1 MSLVTLAD
9 MKTYLGE
16 TTTDYDVFLQEQL
29 DLYSSTI
36 ENYCGRVFSLTSYTQ
51 TYYKSDFEQD
61 SGKKLVLYHFP
72 SPTITS
78 IQEITSVEGVD
89 TNTVT
94 LDTYQYRPN
103 NNIGTILKIN
113 AGIVEHWFS
122 SLGYEDRVEVVYSAG
137 YTTIPLEIDATV
149 KQLVAEKYEKK
160 KSGIPLNL
168 GPDVQSIAI
177 PGVLNIAYDYSLQA
191 NERKNKFGML
201 IGNYANVLDSFRS
214 ERALLGE
221 VRENYVV

>member
-16 TTTDYDVFLQEQL
+16 ATATYDTFLQAQL
-29 DLYSSTI
+29 DLYSSVV
-36 ENYCGRVFSLTSYTQ
+36 ENYCGRVFTSTAYTQ
-51 TYYKSDFEQD
+51 TYYKSDFTEPL
-61 SGKKLVLYHFP
+61 SKSLVLYHFP
-72 SPTITS
+72 ATTITS
-78 IQEITSVEGVD
+78 VKEITSAEGVD
-89 TNTVT
+89 TATTTLETYEFRTNSNLGTVLR
-94 LDTYQYRPN
+94 LDTGIPFDWFAYL
-103 NNIGTILKIN
+103 GFDD
-113 AGIVEHWFS
+113 IVEVA
-122 SLGYEDRVEVVYSAG
+122 YTAG
-137 YTTIPLEIDATV
+137 YTTLPLEIDAV
-149 KQLVAEKYEKK
+149 IKQLVAEKYEKE

-177 PGVLNIAYDYSLQA
+177 PGVVNIAYDYSLQA

>member
-16 TTTDYDVFLQEQL
+16 VTTTYDVFLQAQL
-29 DLYSSTI
+29 DLYSSAV
-36 ENYCGRVFSLTSYTQ
+36 EGYCGRVFTSTSYTQ
-51 TYYKSDFEQD
+51 TYYKDDLPQELR
-61 SGKKLVLYHFP
+61 KLSLYHYP
-72 SPTITS
+72 VTAIASISQITS
-78 IQEITSVEGVD
+78 FEGAD
-89 TNTVT
+89 TATTV
-94 LDTYQYRPN
+94 LDAYDYRPN
-103 NNIGTILKIN
+103 LNGGTILKLSSGVI
-113 AGIVEHWFS
+113 IHWATDM
-122 SLGYEDRVEVVYSAG
+122 GYDERIDVAYTAG
-137 YTTIPLEIDATV
+137 YTTIPLEIDAVV
-149 KQLVAEKYEKK
+149 KQLVETDYNKK
-160 KSGIPLNL
+160 ISGVPLNL

-177 PGVLNIAYDYSLQA
+177 AGVINIAYDYSLQA